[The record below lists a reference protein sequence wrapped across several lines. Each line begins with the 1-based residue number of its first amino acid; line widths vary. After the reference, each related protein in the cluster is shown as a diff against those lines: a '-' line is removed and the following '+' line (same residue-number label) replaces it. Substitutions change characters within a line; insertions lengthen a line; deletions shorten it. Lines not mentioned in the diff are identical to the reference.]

1 MILGQRYQLEFR
13 LVSTSTLTAGYKEH
27 LLQLLVLS
35 NSAVIES
42 YLSILLNLV
51 SRQAWSIDIKISYK
65 LYRPWS

>member
-42 YLSILLNLV
+42 YLSILLNQV
-51 SRQAWSIDIKISYK
+51 SDCLSVSLTKIRK
-65 LYRPWS
+65 PG